1 MGELRARAQ
10 RGETPAEVG
19 TWLVRELGAVQ
30 EMQLVGYM
38 FHAFEISLKALK
50 DAHDWV
56 GLGHGGAMTDDE
68 LNQLIGPL
76 VSRSGDRELV
86 QNPDGSW
93 TA

>member
-1 MGELRARAQ
+1 MGELQARAQ

-19 TWLVRELGAVQ
+19 AWLVQELGAVQ
-30 EMQLVGYM
+30 EIQLVSYM
-38 FHAFEISLKALK
+38 FQAFEISLKALK
-50 DAHDWV
+50 GAYDWV

-76 VSRSGDRELV
+76 VVRSGDRELV
-86 QNPDGSW
+86 QHPDGSR